1 MNSQN
6 RLRQR
11 TYAVDHHV
19 RYGHRF
25 RAMVRHPALSSDRK
39 PRVRWQAFHEVEP
52 APGMGA
58 FPAPPAPSARQSA
71 ALSLAPESHANLRA
85 LASMPLSALSA
96 YGALGAYDGID
107 YSALNDSTVLPMDL
121 QRYAAAVGGDA
132 SQITGGS
139 PTAARAAASARSGEL
154 PDVPAFSGGVGGFGA
169 AGGSLFPEIARF
181 AAETTE
187 AGEASLPHAAALH
200 PALLDPDDYAD
211 TGAGAEGL
219 SRYAARV
226 FSGTGGVP
234 LRGVTL
240 VPQRPAS
247 AGRGATPLSGAG
259 SRGRLADAA
268 TRGGEA
274 SGPLAGFHAI
284 SRTVSHAAGLGEE
297 EAGDEEAGPMH
308 FTAGPSYERGGAL
321 RNLKS
326 LFAEDLERAAAEAAA
341 EAEAAAGGAAGA
353 AGASGASGTPGG
365 GASGTPGGGA
375 SGTPGG
381 GAPGGTPGA
390 TPRGGEDLA

>member
-1 MNSQN
+1 MNMNSQN

-25 RAMVRHPALSSDRK
+25 RAMVRHPALASDRK

-85 LASMPLSALSA
+85 LASMPRSALSA
-96 YGALGAYDGID
+96 YGASGVYDGVD

-169 AGGSLFPEIARF
+169 AGSGLAAAGGSLFPEIARF

-200 PALLDPDDYAD
+200 PALPDPDDYAD

-240 VPQRPAS
+240 VPQQRPAL
-247 AGRGATPLSGAG
+247 AGRDATPLGAG
-259 SRGRLADAA
+259 SRGRLSDAA
-268 TRGGEA
+268 ARGGEA
-274 SGPLAGFHAI
+274 CGPLAGFHAI

-308 FTAGPSYERGGAL
+308 FAAGPSYERGGAL

-326 LFAEDLERAAAEAAA
+326 LFAEDLEKAAAEAAA
-341 EAEAAAGGAAGA
+341 EAEAAGGAGAGGAAGV
-353 AGASGASGTPGG
+353 SGV
-365 GASGTPGGGA
+365 

-381 GAPGGTPGA
+381 GAPGGTPGGA
-390 TPRGGEDLA
+390 PRGGDLA